1 MRRSSVLLLST
12 IAFFVLYGASAVA
25 LGTAPKP
32 GDSSA
37 KVLAWFRDNGDHV
50 RTWLWLGTLGL
61 ILFVVFAALVRSH
74 LPPVHRDLF
83 LVGAVLL
90 VAESSLQGWLWAG
103 LAWHAGDLQASTART
118 IFDISSYWGPVLTS
132 ATVLMLAPVTIVAWS
147 RDAGLPRWLG
157 VVAGVAL
164 VEQLAETVTI
174 SGTHGFIAPGG
185 PMNLVLGAGLTVI
198 ALIATGVAVS
208 RAMAG

>member
-12 IAFFVLYGASAVA
+12 IAFFVLYGASVVA

-32 GDSSA
+32 EDSSA
-37 KVLAWFRDNGDHV
+37 KVLAWFRDNADHV
-50 RTWLWLGTLGL
+50 RTWLWLGTLAL
-61 ILFVVFAALVRSH
+61 ILFVVFATLVRSH

-90 VAESSLQGWLWAG
+90 VAESSVQGWLWAG

-118 IFDISSYWGPVLTS
+118 IFDIASYWGPVLTS
-132 ATVLMLAPVTIVAWS
+132 ATVLMLAPVAIVAWS
-147 RDAGLPRWLG
+147 GGAGLPRWLG

-174 SGTHGFIAPGG
+174 YGTHGFTAPGG

-208 RAMAG
+208 RAMPG